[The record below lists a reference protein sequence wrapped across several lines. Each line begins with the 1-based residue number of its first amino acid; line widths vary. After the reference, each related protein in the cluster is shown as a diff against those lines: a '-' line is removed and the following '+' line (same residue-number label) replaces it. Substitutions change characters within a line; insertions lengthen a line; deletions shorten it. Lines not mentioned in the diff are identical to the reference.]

1 MSDVPLLE
9 VRGLTVRIGGQWVCR
24 NLDLLVAPGERWG
37 ILGCNG
43 VGKTT
48 LLLTLAGIRPALVGE
63 VWLRGERRDR
73 LSRREAARRLGLMPQ
88 DSADLF
94 PATVLE
100 IALAG
105 RHPHLPPWQWETPED
120 GALAYAALQAVGLE
134 GFARRQVRSLS
145 GGERRRLA
153 LAMLMT
159 QDPSLW
165 LLDEPT
171 NHLDVAHQMQAVE
184 LIATRIARGGQGV
197 LMTLHDINLAV
208 RCCDRILLLFGDGET
223 AAGPTAQILTEP
235 ALSRLYRH
243 PVRSVMTESG
253 LLFYPT

>member
-48 LLLTLAGIRPALVGE
+48 LLLTLAGIRPALAGE

-134 GFARRQVRSLS
+134 GFARRQVGSLS